1 MAVMFKLFIMFVV
14 ELWRIVPNPDMRLSG
29 DFLSVFLFGPFA
41 MLVLRSDL
49 CLEKKVQ
56 YCSV

>member
-1 MAVMFKLFIMFVV
+1 MAVMFKLFIISVA
-14 ELWRIVPNPDMRLSG
+14 ELWRKVLHPDRRLSG

-49 CLEKKVQ
+49 CLEKKVE